1 MVLRSRAFDSLEGLA
16 EMAEPDRKRRSWRL
30 NAAGGLIVLALQYA
44 CGSSPTEPTPVHSP
58 VVAAKPSPSPSPSP
72 TPTPQPRVALIT
84 IDGLRADAVTAETT
98 PKIWELVARGA
109 YTWSA
114 QTIFPSNTLPSHT
127 SMLTGVEPSVHGVTF
142 DEYSQTFQFSTPT
155 ALSLVHAAGKRSI
168 MIVGKDKFQQIV
180 PTGAVDTFKI
190 VKAGDIDVVNEAIT
204 QITDGFDLLFVHLP
218 QVDQVGHYSGW
229 LSPEYMAQVQSAD
242 EQVGRL
248 VSFLPLGTTVIVTS
262 DHGGTG
268 KVHGTTAKT
277 DLTIPWIVAGPR
289 VTHKGQISRNVRT
302 TDTAATILAVL
313 GITAPNNCT
322 GKTISEI
329 FDTP

>member
-1 MVLRSRAFDSLEGLA
+1 LEGLA
-16 EMAEPDRKRRSWRL
+16 EMAEPDNRRRSWCTQ
-30 NAAGGLIVLALQYA
+30 AAGGLILLALQSA
-44 CGSSPTEPTPVHSP
+44 CGNSLTEPTPVRSP

-98 PKIWELVARGA
+98 PNIWNLVARGA
-109 YTWSA
+109 YTFRA

-155 ALSLVHAAGKRSI
+155 ALSLVHAAGKRSV

-180 PTGAVDTFKI
+180 TTGSVDTFKVI
-190 VKAGDIDVVNEAIT
+190 KAGDADVVNEAIT
-204 QITDGFDLLFVHLP
+204 EVQATGFDLLFVHLP

-229 LSPEYMAQVQSAD
+229 MSPEYMAQVLSAD

-248 VSFLPLGTTVIVTS
+248 VSFLPVGTTVIVTS
-262 DHGGTG
+262 DHGGAQ
-268 KVHGTTAKT
+268 KVHGTTAPT
-277 DLTIPWIVAGPR
+277 DLTIPWIVVGPR
-289 VTHKGQISRNVRT
+289 VTHKGAISRNVRT

-322 GKTISEI
+322 GKTVSEI